1 MKCIAN
7 INGASSLLLLTAGSF
22 VFSSYHPST
31 HSASRAPL
39 APRPDYAGL
48 YRDGPRLEIDTR
60 REGDSLR
67 IYLRLPAPALLGPGH
82 ALRLA
87 AWPSY
92 DARQPLWQDSVPRRQ
107 QRPRPEAGGGV
118 RLSFCIAA
126 ARVPVGAVLQLTTAP
141 VNDKDDY
148 QEPRTTTWL
157 RLTDAHLTRPFVLT
171 DSAGLPL
178 LRRYV
183 QANET
188 FGVDSYGLYQPV
200 RWKRYAVGPAPALP
214 PMTNAAALP
223 AGPRLLPVL
232 DSAAARPGEPLRF
245 AEPGLYA
252 LRVGGAGG
260 AVPRTLAVLVAPNA
274 YPALATATE
283 LIEPLR
289 YLTTSQE
296 RQRLSQAPDPK
307 RAVDKFWLDIAQ
319 GNQALGKNL
328 IRNYYGRV
336 TAANHLFAA
345 HKAGWLTDRGL
356 LYVVLGPPP
365 SVRRL
370 SNGEERWF
378 YPDGSL
384 GGGPITYAFRPRPS
398 TFAPDY
404 YELVRRPEY
413 ELLWYAAVEKWRTP
427 PTALT
432 GPNVPTDLPAR

>member
-1 MKCIAN
+1 MKHLVNVGRLGI
-7 INGASSLLLLTAGSF
+7 LLLLAGSF
-22 VFSSYHPST
+22 GFQNTAPH
-31 HSASRAPL
+31 APL

-48 YRDGPRLEIDTR
+48 YRDGPHLDLDTR

-67 IYLRLPAPALLGPGH
+67 FYLRLPAPARLGPGH
-82 ALRLA
+82 PLRLA
-87 AWPSY
+87 VWPSY
-92 DARQPLWQDSVPRRQ
+92 EARQPLWQDSVPRRQ
-107 QRPRPEAGGGV
+107 QHPRREADGGV
-118 RLSFCIAA
+118 RLSFCVAA
-126 ARVPVGAVLQLTTAP
+126 ARIPVGAVLEVRTGRAEG
-141 VNDKDDY
+141 KDDY
-148 QEPRTTTWL
+148 QEPTTTAWLRTT
-157 RLTDAHLTRPFVLT
+157 APQLTRPFVLT

-178 LRRYV
+178 LRRFV
-183 QANET
+183 RAGEV

-200 RWKRYAVGPAPALP
+200 RWKRYAVTPAPALP
-214 PMTNAAALP
+214 PMTNPGTVP
-223 AGPRLLPVL
+223 AGPRVLPVL
-232 DSAAARPGEPLRF
+232 DSAEARPGQQFRF
-245 AEPGLYA
+245 WEPGLYA

-260 AVPRTLAVLVAPNA
+260 VPVRTLAVLVAPNA
-274 YPALATATE
+274 YPALTTAAE

-296 RQRLSQAPDPK
+296 RQRLTDAPNPK

-319 GNQALGKNL
+319 GNQNLGKDL
-328 IRNYYGRV
+328 IRRYYGRV
-336 TAANHLFAA
+336 TAANQLFAA

-365 SVRRL
+365 GVRRYA
-370 SNGEERWF
+370 NGEERWY

-384 GGGPITYAFRPRPS
+384 NGGPVTYTFRPRPS

-432 GPNVPTDLPAR
+432 GPNVPSDLPAR

>member
-1 MKCIAN
+1 MRRLAN
-7 INGASSLLLLTAGSF
+7 WGVLSSVWLLLVASGGFGFKGAG
-22 VFSSYHPST
+22 
-31 HSASRAPL
+31 RAPL
-39 APRPDYAGL
+39 VPRPDFAGL
-48 YRDGPRLEIDTR
+48 YRPGARLEVDTR

-67 IYLRLPAPALLGPGH
+67 LYLRLPAPARLGPGYSLH
-82 ALRLA
+82 IT

-92 DARQPLWQDSVPRRQ
+92 EAKQPLWQDSIPRRRQ
-107 QRPRPEAGGGV
+107 QPRPEADGSR
-118 RLSFCIAA
+118 RLSFCLAA
-126 ARVPVGAVLQLTTAP
+126 ARVPAGTVLQLHTGTPDA
-141 VNDKDDY
+141 KDDY
-148 QEPRTTTWL
+148 QELKTTAWL
-157 RLTDAHLTRPFVLT
+157 RLTPAHLARSFVLT
-171 DSAGLPL
+171 DSVGLPL

-183 QANET
+183 RAGEP

-200 RWKRYAVGPAPALP
+200 RWTRYAVNPLAALP
-214 PMTNAAALP
+214 PMTNRAALP
-223 AGPRLLPVL
+223 AGPKVLPVL
-232 DSAAARPGEPLRF
+232 DSATTRPGEAFRF
-245 AEPGLYA
+245 ADAGLYA

-260 AVPRTLAVLVAPNA
+260 VAPRTLAVLVAENN
-274 YPALATATE
+274 YPALTTAAE

-296 RQRLSQAPDPK
+296 RQHLTDAPDPK
-307 RAVDKFWLDIAQ
+307 RAVDRFWLDIAQ
-319 GNQALGKNL
+319 GNQTLGKDL
-328 IRNYYGRV
+328 IRRYYGRV

-370 SNGEERWF
+370 YNGEERWF
-378 YPDGSL
+378 YSEG
-384 GGGPITYAFRPRPS
+384 GVNGGPVTYTFRPRPS

-432 GPNVPTDLPAR
+432 GPNVPRAR

>member
-1 MKCIAN
+1 MKRTAKMSVV
-7 INGASSLLLLTAGSF
+7 GSLLLLVASSF
-22 VFSSYHPST
+22 SFSSSFPAAT
-31 HSASRAPL
+31 RLAAPL

-48 YRDGPRLEIDTR
+48 YRDAAHLDVDTR

-67 IYLRLPAPALLGPGH
+67 FYLLLPAPARLGPGH
-82 ALRLA
+82 PLRLA

-92 DARQPLWQDSVPRRQ
+92 EAKQPLWHDSIARRQ
-107 QRPRPEAGGGV
+107 QHPRPEAGGGV

-126 ARVPVGAVLQLTTAP
+126 ARLPAGTVLELSTAAPETRGDYQPPATTA
-141 VNDKDDY
+141 
-148 QEPRTTTWL
+148 WL
-157 RLTDAHLTRPFVLT
+157 RLSEAQLARPFVLT
-171 DSAGLPL
+171 DSVGQPL

-183 QANET
+183 RANET
-188 FGVDSYGLYQPV
+188 FGIDSYGLYQPV
-200 RWKRYAVGPAPALP
+200 RWKQYAVSPAPALP
-214 PMTNAAALP
+214 PMTNPAALP
-223 AGPRLLPVL
+223 GGPRTLPVR
-232 DSAAARPGEPLRF
+232 DSATARPGESLRF
-245 AEPGLYA
+245 EEPGLYA
-252 LRVGGAGG
+252 LRVGGSGG
-260 AVPRTLAVLVAPNA
+260 ILPRTLAVLVAPND
-274 YPALATATE
+274 YPQLTTAAE

-296 RQRLSQAPDPK
+296 RQKLTGAPDPK

-319 GNQALGKNL
+319 GNQRLGRDL
-328 IRNYYGRV
+328 IRRYYGRV

-370 SNGEERWF
+370 FDGEERWF
-378 YPDGSL
+378 YPEGGL
-384 GGGPITYAFRPRPS
+384 NGGPVTYTFRPRPS

-432 GPNVPTDLPAR
+432 GPNAPSDLPDR

>member
-1 MKCIAN
+1 MHPIPRFWRRL
-7 INGASSLLLLTAGSF
+7 GWLLPLLCAAF
-22 VFSSYHPST
+22 I
-31 HSASRAPL
+31 PL

-48 YRDGPRLEIDTR
+48 YRDAPHLDVDTR

-67 IYLRLPAPALLGPGH
+67 LYLRLPAPARLGPGH
-82 ALRLA
+82 ALRLT

-92 DARQPLWQDSVPRRQ
+92 EAKYPLWQDSIPRRRQ
-107 QRPRPEAGGGV
+107 HPRPTADGSV

-126 ARVPVGAVLQLTTAP
+126 ARVPAGAILELRTGPAEA
-141 VNDKDDY
+141 KDDY
-148 QEPRTTTWL
+148 QEPTTTAWL
-157 RLTDAHLTRPFVLT
+157 RLTDAQLTRPFVLT

-183 QANET
+183 RAGET
-188 FGVDSYGLYQPV
+188 FGVDCFGLYQPIH
-200 RWKRYAVGPAPALP
+200 WKRYAVTPTPALP
-214 PMTNAAALP
+214 PMTNAAAMP
-223 AGPRLLPVL
+223 AGPRVLPVL
-232 DSAAARPGEPLRF
+232 DSAQTRPGEPLRF
-245 AEPGLYA
+245 AGPGLYA
-252 LRVGGAGG
+252 LRVGGNG
-260 AVPRTLAVLVAPNA
+260 APLSRTLAVLVAANT
-274 YPALATATE
+274 YPALTTAAE

-289 YLTTSQE
+289 YLTTSKE
-296 RQRLSQAPDPK
+296 RQKLTDAPDPK

-319 GNQALGKNL
+319 GNQALGKDL
-328 IRNYYGRV
+328 IKRYYGRV
-336 TAANHLFAA
+336 TAANRLFAA

-356 LYVVLGPPP
+356 LYVVLGAPP

-370 SNGEERWF
+370 FNGEERWF

-384 GGGPITYAFRPRPS
+384 GGGPITYTFRPRPS

-432 GPNVPTDLPAR
+432 GQNVPTDPRDR

>member
-1 MKCIAN
+1 MRSISRFWPRP
-7 INGASSLLLLTAGSF
+7 GWLLPLLCAF
-22 VFSSYHPST
+22 
-31 HSASRAPL
+31 APL

-48 YRDGPRLEIDTR
+48 YRDGPRLAVDTR

-67 IYLRLPAPALLGPGH
+67 FYLCLPAPARLGPGH
-82 ALRLA
+82 PLRLA
-87 AWPSY
+87 VWPSY
-92 DARQPLWQDSVPRRQ
+92 EARQPLWQDSIAHHQ
-107 QRPRPEAGGGV
+107 QQPRPGPDGSLH
-118 RLSFCIAA
+118 LSFCVAVIHLPA
-126 ARVPVGAVLQLTTAP
+126 GAVLEISTAP
-141 VNDKDDY
+141 ADAKEDY
-148 QEPRTTTWL
+148 QEPTTTAWL
-157 RLTDAHLTRPFVLT
+157 RLAEPQLARPFVLT

-183 QANET
+183 RAGET

-200 RWKRYAVGPAPALP
+200 RWKRYAVSPAPALP
-214 PMTNAAALP
+214 PMTNPAAMA
-223 AGPRLLPVL
+223 AGPRVLPVL
-232 DSAAARPGEPLRF
+232 DSATARPGEPLRF

-252 LRVGGAGG
+252 LRVSGAGG
-260 AVPRTLAVLVAPNA
+260 AAPRTLAVLVAANN
-274 YPALATATE
+274 YPALSTAAE

-289 YLTTSQE
+289 YLTTSAE
-296 RQRLSQAPDPK
+296 RQRLTDASDPK

-319 GNQALGKNL
+319 GRQSQGKDL
-328 IRNYYGRV
+328 IRKYYGRV

-345 HKAGWLTDRGL
+345 HKAGWLTDKGL

-378 YPDGSL
+378 YPDAGVD
-384 GGGPITYAFRPRPS
+384 GGPISFTFRPRPS

-427 PTALT
+427 LTALT
-432 GPNVPTDLPAR
+432 GPNVPPDPRAR

>member
-1 MKCIAN
+1 MPSCLRFWLCLGWLLPLL
-7 INGASSLLLLTAGSF
+7 GA
-22 VFSSYHPST
+22 
-31 HSASRAPL
+31 RAPL

-48 YRDGPRLEIDTR
+48 YRDAPHLAVDTR

-67 IYLRLPAPALLGPGH
+67 LYLHLPAPARLGPGH

-92 DARQPLWQDSVPRRQ
+92 EARQPLWEDSVPRRQ
-107 QRPRPEAGGGV
+107 QHPRPDADGV

-126 ARVPVGAVLQLTTAP
+126 ARVPAGAVLEVGTSPA
-141 VNDKDDY
+141 DAKDDD
-148 QEPRTTTWL
+148 QEPRTTAWL
-157 RLTDAHLTRPFVLT
+157 RLTAAQLGRPFVLT
-171 DSAGLPL
+171 DSVGQPL
-178 LRRYV
+178 LRAYV
-183 QANET
+183 QAGET

-200 RWKRYAVGPAPALP
+200 RWKRYAVSPAPALP
-214 PMTNAAALP
+214 PMTNPGALP
-223 AGPRLLPVL
+223 AGPRVLPVL
-232 DSAAARPGEPLRF
+232 DSAEARPGQPLRF

-260 AVPRTLAVLVAPNA
+260 APPRTLAVLVAANR
-274 YPALATATE
+274 YPALTTAAE

-296 RQRLSQAPDPK
+296 RQRLTDAPAPK

-319 GNQALGKNL
+319 GNQTLGKEL
-328 IRNYYGRV
+328 IRRYYGRV
-336 TAANHLFAA
+336 TAANRLFAA

-365 SVRRL
+365 SVRR
-370 SNGEERWF
+370 SFNGEERWF
-378 YPDGSL
+378 YPEGSL
-384 GGGPITYAFRPRPS
+384 GGGPISYTFRPRPS

-432 GPNVPTDLPAR
+432 GPNAPSDPRDR

>member
-1 MKCIAN
+1 MPSFSRLWFCLAW
-7 INGASSLLLLTAGSF
+7 LLPLLTAF
-22 VFSSYHPST
+22 APS
-31 HSASRAPL
+31 

-48 YRDGPRLEIDTR
+48 YRDAPHLDVDTR

-67 IYLRLPAPALLGPGH
+67 FYLRLPAPARLGPGH
-82 ALRLA
+82 PLRLT

-92 DARQPLWQDSVPRRQ
+92 EAKVPLWQDSVPRRQ
-107 QRPRPEAGGGV
+107 QHPRPGPDGL
-118 RLSFCIAA
+118 RLSFCVTA
-126 ARVPVGAVLQLTTAP
+126 ARVPAGTVLQLATGP
-141 VNDKDDY
+141 VDAKDDY
-148 QEPRTTTWL
+148 QEPTTTAWL
-157 RLTDAHLTRPFVLT
+157 RLTDAQLVRPFVLT
-171 DSAGLPL
+171 DSAGRPL

-183 QANET
+183 QAGET

-200 RWKRYAVGPAPALP
+200 RWKRYAVRPAPALP
-214 PMTNAAALP
+214 PMTNPDAMP
-223 AGPRLLPVL
+223 DGPRVLPVL
-232 DSAAARPGEPLRF
+232 DSAATQPGEPLRF
-245 AEPGLYA
+245 DEPGMYA

-260 AVPRTLAVLVAPNA
+260 APLRTLAVLVAANA
-274 YPALATATE
+274 YPALTTASE

-296 RQRLSQAPDPK
+296 RQKLTDAPDPK

-319 GNQALGKNL
+319 GNQRLGKEL
-328 IRNYYGRV
+328 IRRYYSRV

-370 SNGEERWF
+370 YNGEERWY
-378 YPDGSL
+378 YPDGNMD
-384 GGGPITYAFRPRPS
+384 GGPVAYTFRPRPS

-432 GPNVPTDLPAR
+432 GPNVPTDLPDR